1 MQKSQIAEAGK
12 VGDAEACVVIAEG
25 LRIGDPF
32 AFGVSACVWAC
43 EADEAAGAFDVFDIV
58 TIGGGFTCALHS
70 DSQTAK

>member
-43 EADEAAGAFDVFDIV
+43 EADEGACTSCIFDIV
-58 TIGGGFTCALHS
+58 AIGGGFACALHS
-70 DSQTAK
+70 DAKAAI